1 MYSEKLNLNFL
12 NFKNF
17 GEIKIGNFKKK
28 NCVGGRVYFRY
39 IKTFVL
45 VSLAQLV
52 WTMHKICKVRGSNSG
67 HQKKKIYKNL

>member
-28 NCVGGRVYFRY
+28 
-39 IKTFVL
+39 IVL
-45 VSLAQLV
+45 VEGFILD
-52 WTMHKICKVRGSNSG
+52 I
-67 HQKKKIYKNL
+67 